1 MSTNRYTPGHTS
13 NATDFMSR
21 RSVQSHGAF
30 FMPHLTNGLSVLDCG
45 CGPGSITLGIAELV
59 APAKVIGVDF
69 GASQI
74 EQACAAARGR
84 GIANVEF
91 RTADCYSLPFANSS
105 FDRVFSHALM
115 EHLFD
120 PLRAIG
126 EMHRVL
132 MLGGVAGLCSPDWG
146 DLSSLLLRRHCL
158 RPSTLIQSCKQKMA
172 GMSSWA
178 ESLACSFGRP
188 ASPISRCPRVTSAI
202 PLCRLS
208 ANTWHYSSS
217 GQVIHCPRRR
227 FAHGAKTSMEC
238 LRKLGFPAPRAS
250 APELCG

>member
-1 MSTNRYTPGHTS
+1 MNTNKYTPGHTP

-132 MLGGVAGLCSPDWG
+132 ILGGVAGLCSPDWG
-146 DLSSLLLRRHCL
+146 GFILAPPSPQLSSAVDAYTRLQAKNGGDLLVGRKAWPAPSAGRLLRYLDVRAL
-158 RPSTLIQSCKQKMA
+158 RVL
-172 GMSSWA
+172 
-178 ESLACSFGRP
+178 F
-188 ASPISRCPRVTSAI
+188 
-202 PLCRLS
+202 LS
-208 ANTWHYSSS
+208 AVY
-217 GQVIHCPRRR
+217 RRIPGIT
-227 FAHGAKTSMEC
+227 A
-238 LRKLGFPAPRAS
+238 RA
-250 APELCG
+250 GR